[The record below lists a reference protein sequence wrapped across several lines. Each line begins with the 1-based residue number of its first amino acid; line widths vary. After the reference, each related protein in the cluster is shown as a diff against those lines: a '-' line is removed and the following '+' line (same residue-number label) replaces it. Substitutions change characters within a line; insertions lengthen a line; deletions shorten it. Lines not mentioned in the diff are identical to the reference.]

1 MKELLVE
8 KSKIKNN
15 LKIINNIINK
25 NGKNDNGEKVKLI
38 AVVKGNGYGLDLV
51 QYFSSSRLLIAHL
64 FFEFRL

>member
-25 NGKNDNGEKVKLI
+25 NGKHDNGEKVKLI
-38 AVVKGNGYGLDLV
+38 AVVKGIR
-51 QYFSSSRLLIAHL
+51 FSSIFKISC
-64 FFEFRL
+64 

>member
-25 NGKNDNGEKVKLI
+25 NGKNDNDEKLKLMT
-38 AVVKGNGYGLDLV
+38 VEKGNGID
-51 QYFSSSRLLIAHL
+51 
-64 FFEFRL
+64 

>member
-15 LKIINNIINK
+15 LKIINNRINK
-25 NGKNDNGEKVKLI
+25 NGKNDNGENVKLI

-51 QYFSSSRLLIAHL
+51 QY
-64 FFEFRL
+64 